1 MSSECFRY
9 IHDENRNK
17 QFIMRGI
24 GADFMIVTKKRKGD
38 VLDRFEKCCLLT
50 SLQWSLL
57 TNRNFWS
64 SEVYQIV
71 FYVQDTWHSS
81 YTGHSIASHCKGI
94 YPPSYRTL
102 LS

>member
-50 SLQWSLL
+50 SLQ
-57 TNRNFWS
+57 
-64 SEVYQIV
+64 
-71 FYVQDTWHSS
+71 
-81 YTGHSIASHCKGI
+81 
-94 YPPSYRTL
+94 
-102 LS
+102 